1 MRSWQLGAAGV
12 VDTSPEADPDDDANA
27 AVTRLHSTEEFDT
40 RINSGATT
48 LVQFFAPWSGRCRQV
63 RSMVDRVANDMSIGI
78 DFTRVDIEE
87 MADVAG
93 QHSAERVPT
102 IVVYQDGVEQA
113 RLSGSMTEADLRRLV
128 VRCRP
133 AYES

>member
-1 MRSWQLGAAGV
+1 MRSWQLGVAGM
-12 VDTSPEADPDDDANA
+12 VDTAPDDDPDDDPNA
-27 AVTRLHSTEEFDT
+27 SVTRVHNGEDFEA
-40 RINSGATT
+40 RIQSDATT

-87 MADVAG
+87 LADVAER
-93 QHSAERVPT
+93 HAAERVPT
-102 IVVYQDGVEQA
+102 IVVYQRGVEQA
-113 RLSGSMTEADLRRLV
+113 RLSGSLTEADLRRLV

-133 AYES
+133 PYEA